1 MAKNKFTIR
10 KIIFGIRFKFS
21 IIIILAVLFVSTL
34 IGFVLL
40 NQQETKIKDA
50 LQRQG
55 TTILEGI
62 SDEARLYLFNGHFLS
77 SEKAMSLSPK
87 TLDRMVKEQDEAV
100 KKMSVY
106 FASVVGKEVE
116 KEKENDRIL
125 DIAYLID
132 ISWKDIGVEWNR
144 WDQAIYYYFNR
155 ITGAPF
161 IQKNG
166 RNDPLLEPTVVKY
179 FMNTVD
185 TGTYIGF
192 ASKTDVQDQFKYL
205 FEGKPDYVIVGIPIL
220 LDKTSLYDD
229 YIQFKRESVSRSTLN
244 KYLEKKRELPRQF
257 IRRIINHGLSLN
269 YIVDMKS
276 DDNKK
281 ILLKFLLNK
290 YHVAHL
296 RPAQI
301 YSLNKEFTSS
311 IDKELDDGFISIH
324 RIQTI
329 WQSMQKKYFI
339 PIPPK
344 IPTAKIRQECYY
356 RLMQY
361 NVPVSAEE
369 SLDELAIIS
378 FKKDCAGI
386 LGLYLYRTKY
396 FPEMIKSQNEIIN
409 IIISILL
416 RAIFL
421 ALLFPTFIIRSIWKL
436 ADGAVAIGKGNLDKN
451 IEISGSD
458 EIGRLADI
466 FNVMTA
472 NLKNAELMKIEKIR
486 MERELLT
493 AQEIQAALLPEKLP
507 VVKGMEF
514 GAYYS
519 AQTES
524 GGDYYDFIDLG
535 DGRLGITIADV
546 SGHGVGSGLVMA
558 ITRTLLH
565 VYCSKT
571 SSTKKIFEIINEY
584 LKENT
589 ASNYFVT
596 MFYGILNLENFT
608 LTYSSAGHCLPMV
621 LRSGSIRQ
629 MPAGGIALGV
639 VSGDMFSK
647 SIDIKEV
654 RLQKGDYFVQYT
666 DGVYEAMDARHKEFG
681 LERFQKTLLSNEGKH
696 PQEMIK
702 SVVKEIN
709 SFTGNIPQHD
719 DITMIIIK
727 IQ

>member
-1 MAKNKFTIR
+1 MASQKFKIR
-10 KIIFGIRFKFS
+10 KVIFGIRFKFS

-40 NQQETKIKDA
+40 NQQESKIKDA

-62 SDEARLYLFNGHFLS
+62 SDEARLYLSNGHLLS
-77 SEKAMSLSPK
+77 SEKAMTLSPK
-87 TLDRMVKEQDEAV
+87 ILDRIAEEQNEAM
-100 KKMSVY
+100 KKMSDY
-106 FASVVGKEVE
+106 FASVIGKEVA

-132 ISWKDIGVEWNR
+132 INWKDIGVEWNR
-144 WDQAIYYYFNR
+144 WDQALYYYFNR
-155 ITGAPF
+155 LTGAPF

-166 RNDPLLEPTVVKY
+166 RNDPLLEPTIVRY
-179 FMNTVD
+179 YMNTVD

-192 ASKTDVQDQFKYL
+192 ASKTVVQDQFKYL

-220 LDKTSLYDD
+220 LDKTPLYDE
-229 YIQFKRESVSRSTLN
+229 YIKFKRESVSRSTLQ
-244 KYLEKKRELPRQF
+244 KYLEKKKDLPRQF
-257 IRRIINHGLSLN
+257 IRRIINHGLNLN
-269 YIVDMKS
+269 YLVDMKS
-276 DDNKK
+276 EDNKR
-281 ILLKFLLNK
+281 IIFAFLLSR
-290 YHVAHL
+290 YYCTHL
-296 RPAQI
+296 KTTQVR
-301 YSLNKEFTSS
+301 SLNNEFAASV
-311 IDKELDDGFISIH
+311 DKELDDGFISIS
-324 RIQTI
+324 RIEDI
-329 WQSMQKKYFI
+329 WKSLQKKYFI
-339 PIPPK
+339 PVWPRTPN
-344 IPTAKIRQECYY
+344 AKLRQECYY

-361 NVPVSAEE
+361 NVPVSAGE

-378 FKKDCAGI
+378 FKKDLAGI

-421 ALLFPTFIIRSIWKL
+421 ALLFPTFIIRSIRKL

-451 IEISGSD
+451 IDISGSD

-466 FNVMTA
+466 FNVMA
-472 NLKNAELMKIEKIR
+472 MNLKNAELLKIEKIR
-486 MERELLT
+486 MEQELLT

-507 VVKGMEF
+507 AIKGMEF

-535 DGRLGITIADV
+535 GGRLGITIADV

-565 VYCSKT
+565 VYCTKT
-571 SSTKKIFEIINEY
+571 SSTKKIFEIINEF

-589 ASNYFVT
+589 ASTYFVT
-596 MFYGILNLENFT
+596 MFYGILDLGTHT

-621 LRSGSIRQ
+621 LRGGTIRQ
-629 MPAGGIALGV
+629 LPAGGIALGV
-639 VSGDMFSK
+639 VSGDVFSK
-647 SIDIKEV
+647 SIEIKEI
-654 RLQKGDYFVQYT
+654 RLQKGDYFIQYT

-681 LERFQKTLLSNEGKH
+681 LERFQRTLRSNEGNN

-702 SVVKEIN
+702 AVVKEIH

-719 DITMIIIK
+719 DITMIIFRIR
-727 IQ
+727 